1 MKRIFLALALL
12 PALSLPAM
20 AEDGK
25 TGAPTYNMVQ
35 LQIGIAGACERG
47 RAYRFAYIEE
57 SKTFAVCDGEN
68 WREVVL
74 GNVIVPEKTNSTEGA
89 KK

>member
-20 AEDGK
+20 AEE
-25 TGAPTYNMVQ
+25 TLHPTSAFLLTLKHG
-35 LQIGIAGACERG
+35 LQDSCKKG
-47 RAYRFAYIEE
+47 REALVVFIEE
-57 SKTFAVCDGEN
+57 TKTFAVCDGEN
-68 WREVVL
+68 WRALSLGEVIEYK
-74 GNVIVPEKTNSTEGA
+74 GSDDTEGN